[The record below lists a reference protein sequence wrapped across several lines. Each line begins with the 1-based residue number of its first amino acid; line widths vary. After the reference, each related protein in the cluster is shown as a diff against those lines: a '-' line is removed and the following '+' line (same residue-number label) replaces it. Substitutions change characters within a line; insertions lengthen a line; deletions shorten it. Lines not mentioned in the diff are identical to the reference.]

1 MTMRHVAASGVAGFL
16 IILMPLCEADAGIW
30 CPTPIPG
37 VLMKYCL
44 CESITGKAE
53 VSSATPLSPLTLFA
67 LRRDLNATA
76 MLDWV
81 GRVQVRG
88 GKRKFLSP
96 SWSLSCDRERECTTR
111 RTTVGGS
118 AVYKYVTPRR
128 DQRHAFRAIVEAW
141 SASTSCYDLIRN

>member
-44 CESITGKAE
+44 CESITGSAE
-53 VSSATPLSPLTLFA
+53 VSSPTRLSPLMLFG
-67 LRRDLNATA
+67 LWRDLNATA

-81 GRVQVRG
+81 GRVQMRG

-96 SWSLSCDRERECTTR
+96 SWTLACDQERDCTTSMA
-111 RTTVGGS
+111 VMGGS
-118 AVYKYVTPRR
+118 VVYKYACYAKARPGPCGQRR
-128 DQRHAFRAIVEAW
+128 
-141 SASTSCYDLIRN
+141 C

>member
-16 IILMPLCEADAGIW
+16 IILTPLCEADAGIW

-44 CESITGKAE
+44 CESITGSAE
-53 VSSATPLSPLTLFA
+53 VSSPTRLSPLMLFG
-67 LRRDLNATA
+67 LWRDLNATA

-96 SWSLSCDRERECTTR
+96 SWSLSCDRERECTTSRTMRFCSLQIRLLRQGETSAMLSALLLR
-111 RTTVGGS
+111 RGLLQLLVS
-118 AVYKYVTPRR
+118 
-128 DQRHAFRAIVEAW
+128 I
-141 SASTSCYDLIRN
+141 

>member
-16 IILMPLCEADAGIW
+16 IILTPLCEADAGIW

-44 CESITGKAE
+44 CESITGSAE
-53 VSSATPLSPLTLFA
+53 VSSPTRLSPLMLFG
-67 LRRDLNATA
+67 LWSDLNATA

-96 SWSLSCDRERECTTR
+96 SWSLSCDRERECTTT
-111 RTTVGGS
+111 RTVAGGS
-118 AVYKYVTPRR
+118 VVYKYACYAKARPAPCFPRY
-128 DQRHAFRAIVEAW
+128 
-141 SASTSCYDLIRN
+141 C